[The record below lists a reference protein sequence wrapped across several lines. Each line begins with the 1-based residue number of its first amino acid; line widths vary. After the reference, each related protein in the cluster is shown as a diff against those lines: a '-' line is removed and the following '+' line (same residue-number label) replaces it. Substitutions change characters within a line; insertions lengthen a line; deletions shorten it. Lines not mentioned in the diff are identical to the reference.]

1 MRIGPVQPVMQELR
15 QTLDESDWWPR
26 LDADQQRRVLAAMV
40 VRDVA
45 AGRIVSARGA
55 PVEGWLGVVD
65 GLVKIS
71 IDSADGRSVT
81 LAGVPAGGW
90 FGEGSVLK
98 DESRRYDVIALRDSR
113 IAVMPRQTFHWLI
126 DISPGF
132 SRFLLGLLNAR
143 LGQFIAALEHQRM
156 LGPEARVARC
166 LARLFDPQLYPSTRP
181 RLRLS
186 QSELGLLTG
195 LSRQRVNQAL
205 RQLEALGLLEISYGG
220 VTVVSVER
228 LDAFEG

>member
-1 MRIGPVQPVMQELR
+1 MQLLR
-15 QTLDESDWWPR
+15 QMLDESDWWPK
-26 LDADQQRRVLAAMV
+26 LDADQQERVHAAIV
-40 VRDVA
+40 VRDVG
-45 AGRIVSARGA
+45 AGGIFSPRGGL
-55 PVEGWLGVVD
+55 VEGWLGVVD
-65 GLVKIS
+65 GLVKVS

-98 DESRRYDVIALRDSR
+98 DEPRRYDVIALRDSR

-126 DISPGF
+126 DNSPGF
-132 SRFLLGLLNAR
+132 SRFLLVQLNER
-143 LGQFIAALEHQRM
+143 LGHFIAAIEHQRL
-156 LGPEARVARC
+156 LGPEGRVARC
-166 LARLFDPQLYPSTRP
+166 LAQLFNPQLYPSTRS
-181 RLRLS
+181 RLRIS

-205 RQLEALGLLEISYGG
+205 GRLEELRLLETSYGG
-220 VTVVSVER
+220 VTVVSVEG

>member
-1 MRIGPVQPVMQELR
+1 MQSL
-15 QTLDESDWWPR
+15 QQMLDESDWWPG
-26 LDADQQRRVLAAMV
+26 LDPDQQQRVLAGIV

-45 AGRIVSARGA
+45 AGGIVSSRGA

-65 GLVKIS
+65 GLAKVS
-71 IDSADGRSVT
+71 IDSPDGRSMT

-98 DESRRYDVIALRDSR
+98 NEPRRYDVIALRDSR

-126 DISPGF
+126 DTSPGF
-132 SRFLLGLLNAR
+132 SRFLLVQLNER
-143 LGQFIAALEHQRM
+143 LGHFIAALEHQRL

-166 LARLFDPQLYPSTRP
+166 LAQLFNPQLYPSTRS
-181 RLRLS
+181 RLRIS

-205 RQLEALGLLEISYGG
+205 RQLEALGLLETSYGG
-220 VTVVSVER
+220 VTVVSVEG